1 MQNFLAFTLFASM
14 AWGHMIM
21 QQPVP
26 YGVDTL
32 NNSPLGA
39 DYPCKQRAGA
49 YEVSEMNNIV
59 AGTDQALTFSGTA
72 VHGGGS
78 CQISISTDKEPTAQS
93 QFKVIHSIIGGCPG
107 VDGGPGEF
115 SFQVPKEFPNGEY
128 ALAWTWF
135 NKIGNREMYM
145 NCAPVTITGGS
156 DNDSFLD
163 SLPDMFVANIPDTE
177 CTTPEGKDIV
187 FPEGGDSVETA
198 PDATLETALPP
209 ACGAAAAPQPDNE
222 AGQDLQPSVPQ
233 PTATSQLSNSQVSVQ
248 PIVTSQLSNS
258 QLFVPAPTVS
268 ESPQV
273 TDVISSRPFLPP
285 PASFSTVTFSE
296 PKFADSGL
304 PVASQTSSAAA
315 VNPTSP
321 STSGDCEVEG
331 AVVCNSPEQ
340 FGICN
345 HGSITWQP
353 VAPGTSCQNGAIV
366 KRSLLDRPHV

>member
-1 MQNFLAFTLFASM
+1 
-14 AWGHMIM
+14 M

-26 YGVDTL
+26 FGVDSL

-39 DYPCKQRAGA
+39 DYPCKQRTGV
-49 YEVSEMNNIV
+49 YEISEMNNIV
-59 AGTDQALTFSGTA
+59 AGTDQPLTFSGTA

-78 CQISISTDKEPTAQS
+78 CQISISKDKEPTAQS

-107 VDGGPGEF
+107 VDGGPSEF

-145 NCAPVTITGGS
+145 NCAPITVTGGS
-156 DNDSFLD
+156 DNDSFFD

-187 FPEGGDSVETA
+187 FPDGGDSVETA
-198 PDATLETALPP
+198 PDATLETALPA
-209 ACGAAAAPQPDNE
+209 ACGAAVAPQPDDGDNE

-233 PTATSQLSNSQVSVQ
+233 STATSQPSTSQVSAQ
-248 PIVTSQLSNS
+248 PIVTSQPSSS
-258 QLFVPAPTVS
+258 QALAPAPPTTS
-268 ESPQV
+268 DSPQV
-273 TDVISSRPFLPP
+273 TDITSSQLSSSP
-285 PASFSTVTFSE
+285 PASFSTVTLSE
-296 PKFADSGL
+296 PRFTNSSL
-304 PVASQTSSAAA
+304 PSATQTSSAL
-315 VNPTSP
+315 VTNPTSP
-321 STSGDCEVEG
+321 SAPGGCEVEG
-331 AVVCNSPEQ
+331 AIVCNSSEQ

-345 HGSITWQP
+345 HGSVTWQA

-366 KRSLLDRPHV
+366 KRSILGRPHV